1 VARST
6 TASAIAAR
14 AKKPRHLT
22 RPGVRRTSTR
32 SARADQ
38 RTAEHADGARV
49 APDLAMHE
57 DAPFVTDVETIRKRA
72 RDHLETGAVT
82 LNYQGELDA
91 AIRLLND
98 AIATEIVCV
107 LRYRYHAAVAAGISS
122 DSVKAEFEEH
132 ARDEDQHMR
141 WLAERVNQLGG
152 KPNLSPEGL
161 ATRSATQYVEGADL
175 VGMIRE
181 NLVAERIVIE
191 IYRDLI
197 RYFAD
202 KDPTTRILFERILAQ
217 EEDHANDMHDLL
229 VAHEGTPM
237 LDH

>member
-1 VARST
+1 
-6 TASAIAAR
+6 
-14 AKKPRHLT
+14 
-22 RPGVRRTSTR
+22 
-32 SARADQ
+32 
-38 RTAEHADGARV
+38 
-49 APDLAMHE
+49 MHE
-57 DAPFVTDVETIRKRA
+57 NAPFVTDIEAIRKRA
-72 RDHLETGAVT
+72 RDHLEEGAVT
-82 LNYQGELDA
+82 TNYEGEVDT

-107 LRYRYHAAVAAGISS
+107 LRYRYHAVVAAGISS

-132 ARDEDQHMR
+132 AHDEEQHML

-152 KPNLSPEGL
+152 NPNLSPEHL
-161 ATRSATQYVEGADL
+161 ATRSATQYVEGGDL
-175 VGMIRE
+175 VAMIKE

-191 IYRDLI
+191 IYRDMI
-197 RYFAD
+197 RYFGG

-217 EEDHANDMHDLL
+217 EEDHASDMHDLL